1 MKVMMSRTVYFGVAK
16 MWIVCYCSCGH
27 SESIP
32 VTVLCRFDMEL
43 SND

>member
-1 MKVMMSRTVYFGVAK
+1 MKVIMSTTVNFGVTK
-16 MWIVCYCSCGH
+16 MWLVCYCSCGH

-32 VTVLCRFDMEL
+32 VTVLRRFDMEL

>member
-1 MKVMMSRTVYFGVAK
+1 MKVMMSTTVYFVWVK
-16 MWIVCYCSCGH
+16 MWLVCCCSCGN

-32 VTVLCRFDMEL
+32 VTVLCRFDVEL